1 MPKRSRLN
9 NNLFFSN
16 SIEELNIAKIAQRY
30 DDKKLDVTCYSEI
43 LEERKGRSIRA
54 VNFLFGESVF
64 ILPDIFWQKL

>member
-43 LEERKGRSIRA
+43 LEERKGSVDSRREFFIRGIG
-54 VNFLFGESVF
+54 LH
-64 ILPDIFWQKL
+64 LT